1 MKSRMSFENWLSEQD
16 ISSVGPESYYAELA
30 WQDGYS
36 NGLLYNEDK
45 TIPLDES
52 FIEDLAQQAYEEAA
66 GFGFSVDSFLR
77 LAKHIAKLAAKPAYN
92 GYEAEPSAWMIF
104 NGEGGYEYC
113 NYYKDM
119 LEYKK
124 SYEKHG
130 WPSDWITPLY
140 QRWED

>member
-1 MKSRMSFENWLSEQD
+1 MTYQEWEEKQR
-16 ISSVGPESYYAELA
+16 ISSVSPEAYYAQEA
-30 WQDGYS
+30 WNKAYEE
-36 NGLLYNEDK
+36 GLLYNQDK
-45 TIPLDES
+45 TIPLDKS

-66 GFGFSVDSFLR
+66 SFGFSVDSFQR
-77 LAKHIAKLAAKPAYN
+77 LAYYIAKLAAKPAYN

-113 NYYKDM
+113 NDYEDM
-119 LEYKK
+119 LRWKK
-124 SYEKHG
+124 SYEKYG